1 MSELSFKEIAIKCV
15 DIYESLPEDEFTN
28 LDMLVT
34 KATGKSSYT
43 YDDLYEILPFFMNE
57 VSRRGIPLVMYKI
70 PFPANEPV
78 TQSFRKIAEKSG
90 FRYPSSSI
98 NLAKPKTAEEIVEEQ
113 KKKKKN

>member
-1 MSELSFKEIAIKCV
+1 MAELSFQEIAIKCV
-15 DIYESLPEDEFTN
+15 DVYEAMPDDEFTN

-34 KATGKSSYT
+34 KATGIATFT
-43 YDDLYEILPFFMNE
+43 YDDLYDILPFFMNE

-98 NLAKPKTAEEIVEEQ
+98 NLAKPKTAEEIVEEN

>member
-1 MSELSFKEIAIKCV
+1 MGDLSFKEIAIKCA
-15 DIYESLPEDEFTN
+15 DIYETMSEDEFTN
-28 LDMLVT
+28 IDMLVT
-34 KATGKSSYT
+34 KATGSSRYT
-43 YDDLYEILPFFMNE
+43 YDDLYDILPFFMNE

-78 TQSFRKIAEKSG
+78 TQSFRKIAEQAG

-98 NLAKPKTAEEIVEEQ
+98 NLNKPKTAEEIVEEN